1 MIFTSNDIPLEELYR
16 EIPVDIDTFIS
27 DPQYLG
33 ASTRNGES
41 IYPFWKETL
50 NKIFNTQDSFKNPMD
65 YIVFNTAI
73 GTGKTRMCV
82 ISLLYLMYNFMC
94 LKDPVGYFML
104 MNDSKLS
111 IIFVAPSLQKAEGTA
126 YRTFLEYIA
135 SSPWFCEHGEVKSSI
150 KDGHVWEYIP
160 DVPIRIM
167 IGSHENHVL
176 GTQPIGA
183 YIDRTSSD
191 CNDRYRVSNTAHI
204 IKERIRS
211 RFTKQGVCYGKTF
224 IDNEIDFDDPTLDSK
239 YVDLWYS
246 IRGTNWEVKPRDWFS
261 EETIPIVVNPV
272 IGKSRVI
279 WDNNVVPK
287 LEENEHIIEVPID
300 FESSIKLVENS
311 PEDFSR
317 MILMQLA
324 GEYQTIYEKNVPFKD
339 AMEAMLDKEMAIR
352 IPGYRESYFIY
363 NNHICHNE
371 LGRIDLSPMEFF
383 REFINCDSWE
393 VFPSSFVKIGK
404 W

>member
-1 MIFTSNDIPLEELYR
+1 MLMFGDDLSIYKEV
-16 EIPVDIDTFIS
+16 PVDIDTFIS

-41 IYPFWKETL
+41 IYPFWKQKL
-50 NKIFNTQDSFKNPMD
+50 NEIFNTPDSFENQMN

-73 GTGKTRMCV
+73 GTGKTRMCA

-94 LKDPVGYFML
+94 LKDPVRHFLL
-104 MNDSKLS
+104 MEDSKLS
-111 IIFVAPSLQKAEGTA
+111 IIFVASSLQKAEGIA
-126 YRTFLEYIA
+126 YRTFLDYI
-135 SSPWFCEHGEVKSSI
+135 SCSPWFCEHGEVKLSI
-150 KDGHVWEYIP
+150 KYDHAWEYIP
-160 DVPIRIM
+160 DAPIRIM

-183 YIDRTSSD
+183 YIDRTSHD
-191 CNDRYRVSNTAHI
+191 WNERYRVSKVSHAIN
-204 IKERIRS
+204 ERIKS
-211 RFTKQGVCYGKTF
+211 RFIKQGVCYGKTF
-224 IDNEIDFDDPTLDSK
+224 VDNEVDFDDSLLDSK

-246 IRGTNWEVKPRDWFS
+246 IRGTQWEVKPRDWFF

-279 WDNNVVPK
+279 WDHNAVPK

-300 FESSIKLVENS
+300 FISSIKLVENS
-311 PEDFSR
+311 PEAFSR
-317 MILMQLA
+317 MILMELA

-393 VFPSSFVKIGK
+393 VYPSSFVKIGK

>member
-1 MIFTSNDIPLEELYR
+1 MLMFGDDLSIYKEV
-16 EIPVDIDTFIS
+16 PVDIDTFIS

-33 ASTRNGES
+33 RSTRNGEL

-50 NKIFNTQDSFKNPMD
+50 NKIFNTPDSFENPMD
-65 YIVFNTAI
+65 YIIFNTAI
-73 GTGKTRMCV
+73 GTGKTRICV

-94 LKDPVGYFML
+94 LKDPVEHFLL
-104 MNDSKLS
+104 MNDCKFS
-111 IIFVAPSLQKAEGTA
+111 IIFVAPSLQKAEGIA

-150 KDGHVWEYIP
+150 KDGHAWEYIP

-167 IGSHENHVL
+167 TGSHENHIL
-176 GTQPIGA
+176 GTQVIGA
-183 YIDRTSSD
+183 YIDRTSLD
-191 CNDRYRVSNTAHI
+191 YNDRYRVSNMAHN
-204 IKERIRS
+204 IKARIGS

-224 IDNEIDFDDPTLDSK
+224 IDNEVDFDDPLLDSK
-239 YVDLWYS
+239 YFDSWYS

-279 WDNNVVPK
+279 WDNNVVLK
-287 LEENEHIIEVPID
+287 LEENEHIIEVPIN
-300 FESSIKLVENS
+300 FMSSIKLVENS

-317 MILMQLA
+317 NILMQLA

>member
-1 MIFTSNDIPLEELYR
+1 MLMFGDDLSIYKEV
-16 EIPVDIDTFIS
+16 PVDIDTFIS
-27 DPQYLG
+27 DPKYLG

-41 IYPFWKETL
+41 IYPFWKDKL
-50 NKIFNTQDSFKNPMD
+50 NEIFNTPDSVKNQMN

-73 GTGKTRMCV
+73 GTGKTRMCA

-94 LKDPVGYFML
+94 LKDPVGHFML
-104 MNDSKLS
+104 MSDSKLS
-111 IIFVAPSLQKAEGTA
+111 IIFVAPSLQKAEGIA
-126 YRTFLEYIA
+126 YRTFLDYI
-135 SSPWFCEHGEVKSSI
+135 SCSPWFCEHGEVKLSI
-150 KDGHVWEYIP
+150 KYDHAWEYIP
-160 DVPIRIM
+160 DAPIRII

-183 YIDRTSSD
+183 YIDRTSRD
-191 CNDRYRVSNTAHI
+191 WNERYRVSKVSHAIN
-204 IKERIRS
+204 ERIKS
-211 RFTKQGVCYGKTF
+211 RFIKQGVCYGKTF
-224 IDNEIDFDDPTLDSK
+224 VDNEVDFDDSLLDSK

-279 WDNNVVPK
+279 WGNNVVPK

-300 FESSIKLVENS
+300 FESSIKLTEKS
-311 PEDFSR
+311 PEYFSR
-317 MILMQLA
+317 MILMELA

-363 NNHICHNE
+363 NNHICHDE

-404 W
+404 R